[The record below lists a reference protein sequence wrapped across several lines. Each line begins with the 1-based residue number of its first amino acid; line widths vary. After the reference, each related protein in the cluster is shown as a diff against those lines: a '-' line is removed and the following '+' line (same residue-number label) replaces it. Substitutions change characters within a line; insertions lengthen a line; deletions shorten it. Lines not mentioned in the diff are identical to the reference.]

1 MGQWPKI
8 KPGEVVNEA
17 MTFINIKMQNT
28 LWGRMILSKKNG
40 RVGNAY
46 LFSGPNGS
54 AKEALALKFSAYLNC
69 NEAAILPCGTCSS
82 CKRIVAFQH
91 ENCHLIVPMPSDKQM
106 SVSDKQNTFL
116 TEKKYKSD
124 NPFHKISIPKSK
136 TIPISLIRN
145 LKKELFLKSVDSGR
159 KIVLIFDAH
168 KLCVGDGSSA
178 NAILKILE
186 EPPAN
191 TTFILVSDYKGQL
204 LPTILS
210 RCQIINFPP
219 LQNNEIISYLSSEG
233 FDSTSA
239 EFAAIM
245 SEGNMNYAQKISKNG
260 IEEIKQLV
268 EKLTDTLTVYDEKN
282 WRSFIQDYSRMAQSN
297 FNDYKFHLFLLQCW
311 LKQARNKHNAL
322 NDENLF
328 MKINKNFNSSFPN
341 ARLDQINHMIEK
353 IINAPNKNLFMPIQL
368 TNFLIGVQKR
378 LFN

>member
-1 MGQWPKI
+1 
-8 KPGEVVNEA
+8 
-17 MTFINIKMQNT
+17 
-28 LWGRMILSKKNG
+28 
-40 RVGNAY
+40 
-46 LFSGPNGS
+46 
-54 AKEALALKFSAYLNC
+54 
-69 NEAAILPCGTCSS
+69 
-82 CKRIVAFQH
+82 
-91 ENCHLIVPMPSDKQM
+91 MPSDKQM

-233 FDSTSA
+233 FDNTSA

-282 WRSFIQDYSRMAQSN
+282 WRSF
-297 FNDYKFHLFLLQCW
+297 
-311 LKQARNKHNAL
+311 LKNEL
-322 NDENLF
+322 N
-328 MKINKNFNSSFPN
+328 
-341 ARLDQINHMIEK
+341 
-353 IINAPNKNLFMPIQL
+353 
-368 TNFLIGVQKR
+368 
-378 LFN
+378 

>member
-1 MGQWPKI
+1 
-8 KPGEVVNEA
+8 

-168 KLCVGDGSSA
+168 NLCVGDGSSA

-233 FDSTSA
+233 FDNTSA